1 MRIAFIDEH
10 GTVQNVIVATGMSEA
25 TKQAFL
31 DENHRL
37 FGSVWMLEID
47 DDSVPV
53 WSGGT
58 YDNERGF
65 QPPPQPEREPEPEAE
80 IVEGTSEVIE
90 EPAAMIEETIPEP
103 EATEPEI

>member
-10 GTVQNVIVATGMSEA
+10 GTVQNVIIATGMSEA
-25 TKQAFL
+25 AKQVFL
-31 DENHRL
+31 HENHRL

-47 DDSVPV
+47 DDSVPI

-65 QPPPQPEREPEPEAE
+65 QPPPQPAPQPV

-90 EPAAMIEETIPEP
+90 EPSAMIEEITPEP
-103 EATEPEI
+103 EATEPEL

>member
-10 GTVQNVIVATGMSEA
+10 GTVQNVIIATGMSEA
-25 TKQAFL
+25 TKQVFL

-37 FGSVWMLEID
+37 SGSVWMLEID
-47 DDSVPV
+47 DDSVAI

-65 QPPPQPEREPEPEAE
+65 QPPPQPEPLPE

-90 EPAAMIEETIPEP
+90 EPAAMIEEITPEP
-103 EATEPEI
+103 EATEPEL

>member
-1 MRIAFIDEH
+1 MRIAFIDEG

-25 TKQAFL
+25 TKQVFL

-47 DDSVPV
+47 DDSVPI

-65 QPPPQPEREPEPEAE
+65 QPPPQPPQPV

-90 EPAAMIEETIPEP
+90 EPVAMIEET
-103 EATEPEI
+103 AQEPEI

>member
-1 MRIAFIDEH
+1 MRIAFIDENAA
-10 GTVQNVIVATGMSEA
+10 VQNVIVATGMSEA

-47 DDSVPV
+47 DDSVPI

-65 QPPPQPEREPEPEAE
+65 QPPPTPEPEPEPV
-80 IVEGTSEVIE
+80 IVEGASEVIE
-90 EPAAMIEETIPEP
+90 EPAAMIEETTPEP
-103 EATEPEI
+103 EVAEPEI

>member
-1 MRIAFIDEH
+1 MRIAFINEN

-25 TKQAFL
+25 TKQVFL
-31 DENHRL
+31 EENHRL

-47 DDSVPV
+47 DDSVPI

-65 QPPPQPEREPEPEAE
+65 QPPPQPEPEPI

-90 EPAAMIEETIPEP
+90 EPVAMIEET
-103 EATEPEI
+103 AQEPEI

>member
-1 MRIAFIDEH
+1 MRLAFIDEH
-10 GTVQNVIVATGMSEA
+10 GTVQNVIVATRMSEA
-25 TKQAFL
+25 IKQVFL

-65 QPPPQPEREPEPEAE
+65 QPPPQPEYEPEPV
-80 IVEGTSEVIE
+80 IVDGTSEVIE
-90 EPAAMIEETIPEP
+90 EPAAMIDET
-103 EATEPEI
+103 AQEPEI

>member
-47 DDSVPV
+47 DDSVPL

-65 QPPPQPEREPEPEAE
+65 QPPPQPEPEP
-80 IVEGTSEVIE
+80 EVIE
-90 EPAAMIEETIPEP
+90 EPIAMIEEMQPEP
-103 EATEPEI
+103 LPEIVEP

>member
-1 MRIAFIDEH
+1 MRIAFIDENN
-10 GTVQNVIVATGMSEA
+10 TVQNVIVATGMSEA

-47 DDSVPV
+47 DDSVPI

-65 QPPPQPEREPEPEAE
+65 QPPPTPEPEPEPV

-90 EPAAMIEETIPEP
+90 EPAAMIEETTPEP
-103 EATEPEI
+103 EVTEPEI

>member
-1 MRIAFIDEH
+1 MRIAFIDEN
-10 GTVQNVIVATGMSEA
+10 GTVQNVIIATGMSEA
-25 TKQAFL
+25 TKQVFL

-47 DDSVPV
+47 DDSVPI

-58 YDNERGF
+58 YDSERGF
-65 QPPPQPEREPEPEAE
+65 LPAPQPD

-90 EPAAMIEETIPEP
+90 EPTAMIGEIAQEP
-103 EATEPEI
+103 DA